1 MDAQQIQREVSQ
13 LERQYDE
20 LEEVGRDIEQAL
32 RDAEESECDVIFASS
47 VPNRDTTTVAY
58 SNSA

>member
-1 MDAQQIQREVSQ
+1 M
-13 LERQYDE
+13 
-20 LEEVGRDIEQAL
+20 GRDIEQAL

-47 VPNRDTTTVAY
+47 VSSRDTTTVAY